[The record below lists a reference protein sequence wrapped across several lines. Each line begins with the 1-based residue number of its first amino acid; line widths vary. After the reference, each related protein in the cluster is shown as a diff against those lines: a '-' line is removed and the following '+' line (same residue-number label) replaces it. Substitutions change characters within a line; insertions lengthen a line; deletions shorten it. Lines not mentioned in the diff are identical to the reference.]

1 MLSSS
6 PSVSISIA
14 STKARS
20 ITRLAYPISAKQPQR
35 TTFDFLQ
42 RRHYADEAAATQ
54 SEPVADGATEAQ
66 DGDNSIAASADAD
79 ADADAPTSAEH
90 AEESQAASEVESA
103 TEKAK
108 EQASATAD
116 SVKAAAQT
124 AGKIV
129 AGATQSLSDAAGI
142 GSQTS
147 EAGSD
152 APKTSKTV
160 YVGNL
165 FFDVK
170 VEDIKNA
177 FSKAG
182 PIEEARIIM
191 DQRGLSKGFVI
202 SSPV

>member
-1 MLSSS
+1 MSR
-6 PSVSISIA
+6 SIA
-14 STKARS
+14 SSKARS
-20 ITRLAYPISAKQPQR
+20 ITRLAYPISAKQSQR

-42 RRHYADEAAATQ
+42 RRHYADEAATTQ

-66 DGDNSIAASADAD
+66 YGDNSIAASADAD

-124 AGKIV
+124 AGEAV

-152 APKTSKTV
+152 APEVSKIV

-165 FFDVK
+165 FFDTK
-170 VEDIKNA
+170 SEDLKKE
-177 FSKAG
+177 FSKVG
-182 PIEEARIIM
+182 LVEEAKVIM